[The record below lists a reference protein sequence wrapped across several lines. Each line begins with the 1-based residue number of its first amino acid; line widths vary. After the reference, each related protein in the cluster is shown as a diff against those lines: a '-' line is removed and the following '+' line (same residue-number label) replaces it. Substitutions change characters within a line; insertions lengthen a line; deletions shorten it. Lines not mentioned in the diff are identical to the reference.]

1 MKQLQN
7 RYAYSDSD
15 FRPNFSHDKLVL
27 CQLISKIRKSN

>member
-15 FRPNFSHDKLVL
+15 FRPNCSHDKIAPG
-27 CQLISKIRKSN
+27 QLISQIRKPN